1 MAYDFWRCR
10 PFLDNDAQRCMQHR
24 CAYEKKY
31 KRTKLRGSSIG
42 RHHDSTQMF
51 LKNKIFLRMS
61 VKCRAVFESLTDDS
75 HSRIEAFFQVMMSS
89 NRTASQL
96 SPLVFLL
103 ICASVLHA
111 SLGIVV
117 KKGPTAPEIISHKE
131 FTDALSKVWSESS
144 IGNGVYQIRGGWVYA
159 DPKDPQKISISFAP
173 KTLSNPGTVKDVLAK
188 SETRRGGDAGKER
201 RTEDRGADGKQGSED
216 GGAGCSDEERGK
228 GTGSEGQ
235 GRRVLGG
242 EREDVLSGKGI
253 EGGGVGGE

>member
-1 MAYDFWRCR
+1 
-10 PFLDNDAQRCMQHR
+10 
-24 CAYEKKY
+24 
-31 KRTKLRGSSIG
+31 
-42 RHHDSTQMF
+42 
-51 LKNKIFLRMS
+51 
-61 VKCRAVFESLTDDS
+61 
-75 HSRIEAFFQVMMSS
+75 MMSS

-173 KTLSNPGTVKDVLAK
+173 KTLSNPGTVKDVVANPEMWRLNWTTQTNTQRHRLK
-188 SETRRGGDAGKER
+188 WGTKWWGTSTLIHSLMFISFRVTT
-201 RTEDRGADGKQGSED
+201 TE
-216 GGAGCSDEERGK
+216 
-228 GTGSEGQ
+228 
-235 GRRVLGG
+235 
-242 EREDVLSGKGI
+242 
-253 EGGGVGGE
+253 

>member
-1 MAYDFWRCR
+1 
-10 PFLDNDAQRCMQHR
+10 
-24 CAYEKKY
+24 
-31 KRTKLRGSSIG
+31 
-42 RHHDSTQMF
+42 
-51 LKNKIFLRMS
+51 
-61 VKCRAVFESLTDDS
+61 
-75 HSRIEAFFQVMMSS
+75 MMSS

-173 KTLSNPGTVKDVLAK
+173 KTLSNPGTVKDVVANPESVEIKLDNPDK
-188 SETRRGGDAGKER
+188 YSEEQVKMGYKVVGDFHTHPFPPPVYQSPGGD
-201 RTEDRGADGKQGSED
+201 DRVRAY
-216 GGAGCSDEERGK
+216 ERGVPAVVLSCK
-228 GTGSEGQ
+228 GIIYYGPDHRFTL
-235 GRRVLGG
+235 LGG
-242 EREDVLSGKGI
+242 PSGYP
-253 EGGGVGGE
+253 GGNEKYTNQKDNIYGPNPFPCYK

>member
-1 MAYDFWRCR
+1 
-10 PFLDNDAQRCMQHR
+10 
-24 CAYEKKY
+24 
-31 KRTKLRGSSIG
+31 
-42 RHHDSTQMF
+42 
-51 LKNKIFLRMS
+51 
-61 VKCRAVFESLTDDS
+61 
-75 HSRIEAFFQVMMSS
+75 MMSS

-173 KTLSNPGTVKDVLAK
+173 KTLSNPGTVKDVVANPESVEIKLDNPDK
-188 SETRRGGDAGKER
+188 YSEAQVKMGYKVVGDYHPHPFPHVYQFPGDDDRVRAY
-201 RTEDRGADGKQGSED
+201 DRGVPA
-216 GGAGCSDEERGK
+216 
-228 GTGSEGQ
+228 
-235 GRRVLGG
+235 V
-242 EREDVLSGKGI
+242 VLSCTGI
-253 EGGGVGGE
+253 IYYGPDHRANLLLDPSGYPGGNEKYTNQKDHIYGPNPFPCYK